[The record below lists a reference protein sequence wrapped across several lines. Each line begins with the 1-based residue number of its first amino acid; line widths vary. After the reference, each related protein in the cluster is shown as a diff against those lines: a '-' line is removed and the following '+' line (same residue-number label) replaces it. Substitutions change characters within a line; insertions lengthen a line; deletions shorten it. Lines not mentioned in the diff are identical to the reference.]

1 MEMNVKKQSQKQEKR
16 ITRSL
21 KEIKEDARTTINS
34 GAVWFDKSD
43 IASKHFRI
51 EAKTKI
57 KPSKSIVVKKEWM
70 EKIEN
75 EAFETGKLAALAISF
90 GDGKDYF
97 MIDEKTFYKLVEGF
111 KGEFYKW

>member
-1 MEMNVKKQSQKQEKR
+1 MSQIKKKSQKQEQR

-34 GAVWFDKSD
+34 GAIWFDKSD
-43 IASKHFRI
+43 IAGKHFRI
-51 EAKTKI
+51 EAKTRV
-57 KPSKSIVVKKEWM
+57 KPSKTLTVKKEWLD
-70 EKIEN
+70 KIGN

-97 MIDEKTFYKLVEGF
+97 IIDEKTFYKLVEVS
-111 KGEFYKW
+111 